1 MNILNIL
8 KNTRVLALL
17 TIIAMMGIFLILS
30 GQALYGGIGILLGIA
45 SLFIPHKKRRRANDP
60 IIDKIETV
68 LQGVQQGKLA
78 NRVIIYKN
86 ETRLEKIAWNIN
98 NALDQM
104 EIILRETRNTIQAV
118 SQGEM
123 YRSMFPSG
131 LHGEFKDTANA
142 IQKAISAMKAN
153 EKYKLMGVL
162 TTEFSK
168 LNGGTKTNYELIS
181 HNIDTSTTAFANA
194 AALTANASQA
204 ANHTYDAVEA
214 TKDEV
219 ANLSELVSKTVN
231 AIEQMDTNVNDI
243 TTVVNLIK
251 DIADQTNLLALNA
264 AIEAARA
271 GEHGRGFAVVADEVR
286 KLAERTGKATGEI
299 SITIQNLQ
307 QQSNEISENAG
318 NMSEI
323 ALNTNDTM
331 ENFAQTI
338 DTLKTDIHTVSLDA
352 GKNAFALFL
361 AKYKVHHIIFKSNA
375 YSAVV
380 NGTVTEI
387 IKKDYKHCGF
397 GSWYYA
403 QGQKVF
409 ASNQTFQKMEAVHK
423 EFHDLINKN
432 LDCALNG
439 GCMTKEDLK
448 EEIINRFFEAEVA
461 SGNLFTLMD
470 QLVEEVG
477 NNVNMEEILA

>member
-1 MNILNIL
+1 MNIL
-8 KNTRVLALL
+8 KNTQVLILLAL
-17 TIIAMMGIFLILS
+17 IILMGIFLILS
-30 GQALYGGIGILLGIA
+30 SQLIVGILGIAFGIA
-45 SLFIPHKKRRRANDP
+45 SLFIPYNKRRRANDP

-68 LQGVQQGKLA
+68 LQDVEQGKLA

-86 ETRLEKIAWNIN
+86 ETKLEKIAWSIN
-98 NALDQM
+98 NSLDQM
-104 EIILRETRNTIQAV
+104 EIILRETRNTIHAV
-118 SQGEM
+118 SQGQM

-131 LHGEFKDTANA
+131 LHGEFKETAHA

-181 HNIDTSTTAFANA
+181 HNIDTSTTAFAKA
-194 AALTANASQA
+194 AALTANASQVT
-204 ANHTYDAVEA
+204 NNTYNAVEA
-214 TKDEV
+214 TKSEV
-219 ANLSELVSKTVN
+219 SHLNELVSKTAD
-231 AIEQMDTNVNDI
+231 AIEQLDTNVSDI

-323 ALNTNDTM
+323 AINTNDTM
-331 ENFAQTI
+331 ENFADTI
-338 DTLKTDIHTVSLDA
+338 NTLKTDIHTVSLDA

-380 NGTVTEI
+380 NGTVTET

-397 GSWYYA
+397 GSWYYT

-409 ASNQTFQKMEAVHK
+409 ASNPTFQKMEAVHIK
-423 EFHDLINKN
+423 FHDLINKN

-439 GCMTKEDLK
+439 GCATKTDIK
-448 EEIINRFFEAEVA
+448 EEIINRFAEAEVA
-461 SGNLFTLMD
+461 STKLFQLMNE
-470 QLVEEVG
+470 LIEEVG
-477 NNVNMEEILA
+477 ENVNMKEVLS